1 MMRPLAILY
10 AALLY
15 GFIFLPVAVL
25 VLCAG
30 ISVAVVCCGLSVI
43 GVTLENV
50 TVAAKEV
57 GRE

>member
-1 MMRPLAILY
+1 MDVFTTRTQA
-10 AALLY
+10 
-15 GFIFLPVAVL
+15 VAVL